1 MVRQPEIGGCV
12 AFLAF
17 LFLLFVTA
25 AQAQQDD
32 ALSIAHQ
39 GFSRPQA
46 RGKPL
51 AIEATIAAA
60 AGVRK
65 AQVFCRSAGGGDFM
79 ALPMTPVEGNL
90 YRAVVPDWLLA
101 GSGLEYYI
109 EVTDRNGQAASQG
122 FRGFPLQVLL
132 VSTRRSSQEE
142 RLKALQE
149 ALDLIREQNQPP
161 GAVNRYNRNR

>member
-1 MVRQPEIGGCV
+1 MIRQPNIGGWM

-17 LFLLFVTA
+17 FVLLFTTA
-25 AQAQQDD
+25 VQGQQNG
-32 ALSIAHQ
+32 ALSITHQ

-65 AQVFCRSAGGGDFM
+65 AQVFCRSAGSGDFM
-79 ALPMTPVEGNL
+79 ALPMSHVEGER

-109 EVTDRNGQAASQG
+109 EVTDGNGQAASQG

-142 RLKALQE
+142 RLKALQD
-149 ALDLIREQNQPP
+149 ALDLIRQQNQPP
-161 GAVNRYNRNR
+161 GAVNRRNR

>member
-1 MVRQPEIGGCV
+1 MVRQRKIGGCLV
-12 AFLAF
+12 L
-17 LFLLFVTA
+17 LGLFVLSLATA
-25 AQAQQDD
+25 AQGQQSD
-32 ALSIAHQ
+32 ALSIAHR

-79 ALPMTPVEGNL
+79 ALPMAPVEGNL

-109 EVTDRNGQAASQG
+109 EVTDGNGQAASHG

-149 ALDLIREQNQPP
+149 ALDLIREQNQPANP
-161 GAVNRYNRNR
+161 ASRYNR

>member
-1 MVRQPEIGGCV
+1 MVRQRKIGGCLV
-12 AFLAF
+12 LIG
-17 LFLLFVTA
+17 LFVLSLATA
-25 AQAQQDD
+25 AQGQQSD
-32 ALSIAHQ
+32 ALSIAHR

-79 ALPMTPVEGNL
+79 ALPMAPVEGNL

-109 EVTDRNGQAASQG
+109 EVTDGNGQAASHG

-142 RLKALQE
+142 RLKALQD
-149 ALDLIREQNQPP
+149 ALDLIREQNQPANP
-161 GAVNRYNRNR
+161 ASRYNR

>member
-1 MVRQPEIGGCV
+1 MIRQPNIGGWM
-12 AFLAF
+12 AFLA
-17 LFLLFVTA
+17 LSVLLFATA
-25 AQAQQDD
+25 VQGQQNG
-32 ALSIAHQ
+32 ALSITHQ

-65 AQVFCRSAGGGDFM
+65 AQVFCRSAGSGDFM
-79 ALPMTPVEGNL
+79 ALPMSHVEGER

-109 EVTDRNGQAASQG
+109 EVIDSQGQTASQG

-132 VSTRRSSQEE
+132 VSNRRSSQEE

-149 ALDLIREQNQPP
+149 ALDLIREQNRPARP
-161 GAVNRYNRNR
+161 GTRYNSGR

>member
-1 MVRQPEIGGCV
+1 M
-12 AFLAF
+12 AFTGL
-17 LFLLFVTA
+17 LVLLFVAT

-32 ALSIAHQ
+32 ALSITHQ

-51 AIEATIAAA
+51 VIEAMIIAA
-60 AGVRK
+60 AGVGK
-65 AQVFCRSAGGGDFM
+65 AQVFCRSVGGGDFM
-79 ALPMTPVEGNL
+79 ALPMSPAEGNL

-101 GSGLEYYI
+101 GPGLEYYI
-109 EVTDRNGQAASQG
+109 EVTDGNGQAASHG
-122 FRGFPLQVLL
+122 FRGFPLQVPL

-142 RLKALQE
+142 RLKALQD

-161 GAVNRYNRNR
+161 GAVNQYNRNR

>member
-1 MVRQPEIGGCV
+1 MVRQRKIGGCT
-12 AFLAF
+12 AFLG
-17 LFLLFVTA
+17 LLVLLFATA
-25 AQAQQDD
+25 AQGQQSD
-32 ALSIAHQ
+32 ALSITHQ
-39 GFSRPQA
+39 GFPRPQA

-51 AIEATIAAA
+51 AIDATITAA
-60 AGVRK
+60 AGVGK

-79 ALPMTPVEGNL
+79 ALPMAPVEGNL

-109 EVTDRNGQAASQG
+109 EVTDGNGKAASHG

-149 ALDLIREQNQPP
+149 ALDLIREQNQPANP
-161 GAVNRYNRNR
+161 ANRYNR

>member
-1 MVRQPEIGGCV
+1 MMQRRKIDGCI
-12 AFLAF
+12 AFLG
-17 LFLLFVTA
+17 LLVLLFAVVV
-25 AQAQQDD
+25 QGQQND
-32 ALSIAHQ
+32 ALSITHQ

-51 AIEATIAAA
+51 SIEATITAA

-65 AQVFCRSAGGGDFM
+65 VQVFCRSAGGGDFM
-79 ALPMTPVEGNL
+79 ALPMSPVEGNL

-109 EVTDRNGQAASQG
+109 EVTDDNGRAASQG

-149 ALDLIREQNQPP
+149 ALDLIRQQNQPT
-161 GAVNRYNRNR
+161 GAAERYNPSR

>member
-1 MVRQPEIGGCV
+1 MSRPPKIGGCM
-12 AFLAF
+12 ALLG
-17 LFLLFVTA
+17 LFVLLFTA
-25 AQAQQDD
+25 VVQGQQDD
-32 ALSIAHQ
+32 ALSITHQ

-51 AIEATIAAA
+51 VIEATITAA

-79 ALPMTPVEGNL
+79 ALPMSRVEGER

-109 EVTDRNGQAASQG
+109 EVTDGNGQAASQG

-142 RLKALQE
+142 RLKALQD
-149 ALDLIREQNQPP
+149 ALDLIRQQN
-161 GAVNRYNRNR
+161 

>member
-1 MVRQPEIGGCV
+1 MFRQPKIGRWMALLGLSV
-12 AFLAF
+12 
-17 LFLLFVTA
+17 LLFANVV
-25 AQAQQDD
+25 QGQQNG
-32 ALSIAHQ
+32 ALSITHQ

-51 AIEATIAAA
+51 AIEAAITAA
-60 AGVRK
+60 AGIRK

-79 ALPMTPVEGNL
+79 ALPMLPVERDL
-90 YRAVVPDWLLA
+90 YRAVVPDWLMA
-101 GSGLEYYI
+101 GAGLEYYI
-109 EVTDRNGQAASQG
+109 EVTDSNGQAASQG

-149 ALDLIREQNQPP
+149 ALDLIREQNRPS
-161 GAVNRYNRNR
+161 GTTDRYNR

>member
-1 MVRQPEIGGCV
+1 MVRQRKIGGCLV
-12 AFLAF
+12 LIG
-17 LFLLFVTA
+17 LFVLSLATA
-25 AQAQQDD
+25 AQGQQSD
-32 ALSIAHQ
+32 ALSIAHR

-79 ALPMTPVEGNL
+79 ALPMAPVEGNL

-109 EVTDRNGQAASQG
+109 EVTDSNGQAASHG

-142 RLKALQE
+142 RLKALQD
-149 ALDLIREQNQPP
+149 ALDLIREQNQPANP
-161 GAVNRYNRNR
+161 ANRYNR

>member
-1 MVRQPEIGGCV
+1 MVRQRKIGGCT
-12 AFLAF
+12 AFLG
-17 LFLLFVTA
+17 LLVLLFATA
-25 AQAQQDD
+25 AQGQQSD
-32 ALSIAHQ
+32 ALSITHQ
-39 GFSRPQA
+39 GFPRPQA

-51 AIEATIAAA
+51 AIDATITAA
-60 AGVRK
+60 AGVGK

-79 ALPMTPVEGNL
+79 ALPMAPVGGNL

-109 EVTDRNGQAASQG
+109 EVTDGNGKAASHG

-149 ALDLIREQNQPP
+149 ALDLIREQNQPANP
-161 GAVNRYNRNR
+161 ANRYNR

>member
-1 MVRQPEIGGCV
+1 MVRQRKIGGWT
-12 AFLAF
+12 AFLG
-17 LFLLFVTA
+17 LFVLLFASVV
-25 AQAQQDD
+25 QGQQNG
-32 ALSIAHQ
+32 ALSITHQ

-51 AIEATIAAA
+51 AIEATITAA

-65 AQVFCRSAGGGDFM
+65 AQVFCRSAGSGDFM
-79 ALPMTPVEGNL
+79 ALPMSRVEGER

-109 EVTDRNGQAASQG
+109 EVTDSNGKAASQG

-142 RLKALQE
+142 RLKALQN

-161 GAVNRYNRNR
+161 GAVDRYNR

>member
-1 MVRQPEIGGCV
+1 MVRQRKIGGWT
-12 AFLAF
+12 AFLG
-17 LFLLFVTA
+17 LFVLLFASVV
-25 AQAQQDD
+25 QGQQNG
-32 ALSIAHQ
+32 ALSITHQ

-51 AIEATIAAA
+51 AIEATITAA

-65 AQVFCRSAGGGDFM
+65 AQVFCRSAGSGDFM
-79 ALPMTPVEGNL
+79 ALPMSRIEGER
-90 YRAVVPDWLLA
+90 YRAMVPDWLLA

-109 EVTDRNGQAASQG
+109 EATDGNGQAASQG

-142 RLKALQE
+142 RLKALQD
-149 ALDLIREQNQPP
+149 ALDLIRQQNQSP
-161 GAVNRYNRNR
+161 GAVDRHNSNR